1 MAPYAFEKRKMT
13 RLIHILLIVFVLILI
28 PSLAACSGI
37 RPEPTA
43 TSTFAPPP
51 EPTPN
56 PYIETYNAL
65 WKTIDEVY
73 IYGEIL
79 QSDLQSIKD
88 KYQIQVLSLL
98 SGEEFSVL
106 ISEMLAE
113 FPENTVSWQSRAERL
128 EQELSTDEIS
138 YQGIGAFV
146 SFREDPEPHIVL
158 VEVMTGSPA
167 EAAGLRDRDSIY
179 AVDGLPITVEE
190 GLNAVQRLR
199 GPAGSDVALNVQS
212 PGAEQRIVVVTRG
225 SVVPQSEKIFMD
237 FIEGTSVVYVEFP
250 RITYG
255 DMGIDFFAT
264 FQALSEAQEIKG
276 LIIDLRV
283 SSGASWP
290 LVPLL
295 TMFTEGQL
303 GITLSRSGGLPANI
317 VGEEYFNSQDVPVVI
332 LVGPDTWGQSEIF
345 AAAMQ
350 INNRA
355 VVMGLPTPGL
365 IEGSERIP
373 LPDGS
378 VLSLATTTFIP
389 EDQRQIGILGV
400 QPDIMIDAYWETI
413 DPENDLVVDVALNYL
428 LEQ

>member
-1 MAPYAFEKRKMT
+1 
-13 RLIHILLIVFVLILI
+13 
-28 PSLAACSGI
+28 
-37 RPEPTA
+37 
-43 TSTFAPPP
+43 
-51 EPTPN
+51 
-56 PYIETYNAL
+56 
-65 WKTIDEVY
+65 
-73 IYGEIL
+73 
-79 QSDLQSIKD
+79 
-88 KYQIQVLSLL
+88 
-98 SGEEFSVL
+98 
-106 ISEMLAE
+106 
-113 FPENTVSWQSRAERL
+113 
-128 EQELSTDEIS
+128 
-138 YQGIGAFV
+138 
-146 SFREDPEPHIVL
+146 
-158 VEVMTGSPA
+158 
-167 EAAGLRDRDSIY
+167 
-179 AVDGLPITVEE
+179 
-190 GLNAVQRLR
+190 
-199 GPAGSDVALNVQS
+199 
-212 PGAEQRIVVVTRG
+212 VVVTRG